1 MEVIKMFTV
10 LKNLFMKVVSVLLVL
25 ILQLAGTLSL
35 SINTPGLSPAAPD
48 GTSALQ
54 PAEQSAARAKALA
67 NSYYRQYFEPV
78 SRRLSF
84 YPNGITRTATCWE
97 YIGLL
102 SLSYKLALGDS
113 DYLPKLDDVM
123 EGLRNYR
130 RKHADGSFAGYA
142 VNWKARKDAPATEDI
157 AYDDNMWLG
166 RDFVGLY
173 ELTGEEKYLSLAIEV
188 ADWLIAEAY
197 VDVPSDIFAQKGWP
211 VKDEPVGSFY
221 WSYGKDALHTCS
233 TGPAAQ
239 FLAALYR
246 VSGVQ
251 VYLDYAKSTYNFL
264 SYLENN
270 DGVFH
275 DLMRFYKDAQNN
287 ITGIKEHDPAVYAY
301 NSGSPIT
308 AAMELYRVTAEDGYL
323 QDAKHWATAADA
335 FFARPSA
342 VDGVRQY
349 PSGDAKVWFNLI
361 LLNGYV
367 ALAPYA
373 AEADDYIE
381 HLRGSVNYAYDN
393 YRSKG
398 FIGLN
403 ENILP
408 TDWVGG
414 FPKDGQYSPIALDV
428 SAAAE
433 IYATLYA
440 YYLAK

>member
-1 MEVIKMFTV
+1 MIFLSSLFTKA
-10 LKNLFMKVVSVLLVL
+10 LSVLLVL
-25 ILQLAGTLSL
+25 ILGILPFSA
-35 SINTPGLSPAAPD
+35 PGFSPAAPD
-48 GTSALQ
+48 GTAALQ
-54 PAEQSAARAKALA
+54 GAEQSAARAKNLA
-67 NSYYRQYFEPV
+67 GSYYKQYFEPV
-78 SRRLSF
+78 SRRLSY
-84 YPNGITRTATCWE
+84 YPNGVTRTATCWE

-102 SLSYKLALGDS
+102 SLTYKLALEDES
-113 DYLPKLDDVM
+113 YLPKLDAAM
-123 EGLRNYR
+123 EGLRHYR

-142 VNWKARKDAPATEDI
+142 VNWNARKDAPASEDI

-173 ELTGEEKYLSLAIEV
+173 ELTGDANYLALAIEV

-197 VDVPSDIFAQKGWP
+197 VDLPQAIFAQRGLP
-211 VKDEPVGSFY
+211 VKPEPVGSFY

-246 VSGVQ
+246 VSGEQ

-275 DLMRFYKDAQNN
+275 DLLRFDKDAQNN
-287 ITGIKEHDPAVYAY
+287 ITGIREHDRAVYAY

-308 AAMELYRVTAEDGYL
+308 AAMELYRITGDDEYL
-323 QDAKHWATAADA
+323 QDAKHWAAAADA
-335 FFARPSA
+335 YFARASA
-342 VDGVRQY
+342 ADGVKQY

-373 AEADDYIE
+373 AETDAYIE
-381 HLRGSVNYAYDN
+381 NMRGSINYAYDH

-398 FIGLN
+398 FMGLN

-408 TDWVGG
+408 TDWIGG
-414 FPKDGQYSPIALDV
+414 FPKDGQYNPVALDV

-433 IYATLYA
+433 IYATLYV
-440 YYLAK
+440 YDLGK